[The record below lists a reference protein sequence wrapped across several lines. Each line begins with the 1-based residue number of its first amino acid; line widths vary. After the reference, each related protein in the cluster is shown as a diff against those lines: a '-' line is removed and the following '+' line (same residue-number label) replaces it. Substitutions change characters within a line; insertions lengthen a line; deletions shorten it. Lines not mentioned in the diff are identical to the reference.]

1 MLRFQLHN
9 GVTLFDLLVSITVAS
24 VLLAV
29 AVPAFQ
35 TLVLD
40 ARRTTRVNEFVTAVH
55 LAKSEAH
62 KQHANVVI
70 CKAPNAQN
78 CESEG
83 SWGDGWLVFVNTDRD
98 RPPRVDEGERVLWR
112 RAAVRHGSVTGNRSA
127 FVFRSYGV
135 SSTNGTLTFCDN
147 RGSAAARAVIVSQTG
162 RPRASGRTAS
172 GGMLECPQL

>member
-9 GVTLFDLLVSITVAS
+9 GVTLLDLLVGITVAS

-29 AVPAFQ
+29 AIPSFQ

-40 ARRTTRVNEFVTAVH
+40 ARRTTRVNEFVAAVH

-62 KQHANVVI
+62 KRHANVVI

-78 CESEG
+78 CDSG
-83 SWGDGWLVFVNTDRD
+83 GTWGDGWLVFVNTDRD
-98 RPPRVDEGERVLWR
+98 RPPRVDEGERVLR
-112 RAAVRHGSVTGNRSA
+112 RNGAIRQGSVTANRAA

-135 SSTNGTLTFCDN
+135 SSTNGTLTFCDK
-147 RGSAAARAVIVSQTG
+147 RGSTAARAVIVSSTG
-162 RPRASGRTAS
+162 RPRASSRTA
-172 GGMLECPQL
+172 GGGNLECPLP

>member
-9 GVTLFDLLVSITVAS
+9 GVTLFDLLVGITVAS

-29 AVPAFQ
+29 AIPSFQ
-35 TLVLD
+35 GLVLD

-78 CESEG
+78 CESG
-83 SWGDGWLVFVNTDRD
+83 ATWGDGWIVFVNTDRD
-98 RPPRVDEGERVLWR
+98 RPPRVDEGERILR
-112 RAAVRHGSVTGNRSA
+112 RTAPLGHGSATANRDA
-127 FVFRSYGV
+127 FVFRAYGV
-135 SSTNGTLTFCDN
+135 SSTNGTLTFCDR
-147 RGSAAARAVIVSQTG
+147 RGSSAARAVIVSSTG
-162 RPRASGRTAS
+162 RPRTSSRTAS
-172 GGMLECPQL
+172 GGILECPPP